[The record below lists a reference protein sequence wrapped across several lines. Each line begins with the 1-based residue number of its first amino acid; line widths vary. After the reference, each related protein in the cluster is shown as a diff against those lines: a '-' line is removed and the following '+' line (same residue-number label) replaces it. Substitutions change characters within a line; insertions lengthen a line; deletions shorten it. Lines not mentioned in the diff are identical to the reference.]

1 MRLVYER
8 ETDNAVR
15 VNVSSNSSMRS
26 LSAYGS
32 LREMMSNDLPKHYH
46 TVSHITAHGTQ
57 TPACSRGSL
66 RHLLRNPGGSEGTC
80 SGQQMCHKIDAQ
92 TGATCMIPAKDVQ
105 GTMIANNRSRHGMSS
120 VSETFSHLPAASS
133 FSWAAFQP
141 ASSCHHKQSLTKRPK
156 THKQSLRLRPR
167 HHKATGESAC
177 EVT

>member
-46 TVSHITAHGTQ
+46 TVSHITARGTQ

-105 GTMIANNRSRHGMSS
+105 GTMIALTGVGTGCPPSLRPSPTCRQ
-120 VSETFSHLPAASS
+120 P
-133 FSWAAFQP
+133 P
-141 ASSCHHKQSLTKRPK
+141 ASPGRPSSQLPPVITSNLSQKGPK